1 KPIYNGVRQVRQM
14 EFPVA
19 CVKSSNSCNCYSGQA
34 TILKEIDKKTC
45 IDYVDNG
52 MPFNPYKEEQR
63 EIKIDTDEQKPLKK
77 QVLVM
82 DAAK

>member
-1 KPIYNGVRQVRQM
+1 
-14 EFPVA
+14 
-19 CVKSSNSCNCYSGQA
+19 
-34 TILKEIDKKTC
+34 
-45 IDYVDNG
+45 